1 MGKEFITRILESSG
15 RTSKQ
20 FADEI
25 GVNTNTIQK
34 WLSGENRPSQNNQ
47 IAIRSKFKK
56 EIAKLY
62 K

>member
-1 MGKEFITRILESSG
+1 MGKEFITRIIESSG

-20 FADEI
+20 FAIDI
-25 GVNTNTIQK
+25 GVNPSTIQK
-34 WLSGENRPSQNNQ
+34 WLSGEHKPSPNNQ